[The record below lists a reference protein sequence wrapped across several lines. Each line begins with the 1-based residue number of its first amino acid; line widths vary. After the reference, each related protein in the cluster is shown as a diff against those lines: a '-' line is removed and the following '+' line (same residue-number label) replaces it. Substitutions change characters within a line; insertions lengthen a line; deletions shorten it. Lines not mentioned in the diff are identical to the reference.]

1 DNVNPTIEV
10 TKTAL
15 PTNVNEPSG
24 SVTLTVKV
32 KNTSVSSDPVTLT
45 SLNDS
50 VYGDLNGTGTCA
62 TGGSPIA
69 SGATYTCSFTKTV
82 SGKAGPTPTKT
93 VTAHAKDDENN
104 DTSNTGSATVTVD
117 DVAPTID
124 VTKTAGNAA
133 DGATSHIDEPG
144 ATVTY
149 TVTIKNTSGS
159 SDPVTVSSF
168 KDAVGGPGSQPA
180 ALACTDATTAP
191 FNLFTTAIASGATVT
206 CTFTRSVTGN
216 ATDTS
221 TDTVTVVAGDDDTG
235 GTDATDSDSATVAI
249 DNVNPTIEVTKTAL
263 PTNVNDPSGS
273 VTFTVKVKNTS
284 VSSDPV
290 TLTSLN
296 DSVYG

>member
-24 SVTLTVKV
+24 SVTFTVKV

-45 SLNDS
+45 SLYDS

-82 SGKAGPTPTKT
+82 SGNAGSTHTNT

-117 DVAPTID
+117 NVNPSIS
-124 VTKTAGNAA
+124 VTKTASP
-133 DGATSHIDEPG
+133 TSVPEPSG
-144 ATVTY
+144 TITY
-149 TVTIKNTSGS
+149 TVT
-159 SDPVTVSSF
+159 VT
-168 KDAVGGPGSQPA
+168 
-180 ALACTDATTAP
+180 
-191 FNLFTTAIASGATVT
+191 N
-206 CTFTRSVTGN
+206 N
-216 ATDTS
+216 
-221 TDTVTVVAGDDDTG
+221 
-235 GTDATDSDSATVAI
+235 
-249 DNVNPTIEVTKTAL
+249 
-263 PTNVNDPSGS
+263 
-273 VTFTVKVKNTS
+273 S

-296 DSVYG
+296 DSVYGDLNGKGTCVTGGAIASGASYTCT